1 MIQFQCSQCGKKL
14 KAADGLVGQPVKCTL
29 CGHMEAVPGKS
40 ESEASKSSNSSEP
53 SATRQFKPKPKSSK
67 SALWWIVA
75 VAATLC
81 LLVASAVTYV
91 VIQRASAIPKFKAE
105 FESMAEVDFY
115 RRAHGQLEQ
124 TRKRMSV
131 MAEAFKAKQS
141 SAGDFSEEHRRLNES
156 INSYT
161 ENSDSLLQEAAA
173 LLAQGK
179 DLHAKS
185 LLVETGKK
193 MQALIV
199 EIENEVA
206 RFNKKTSR

>member
-14 KAADGLVGQPVKCTL
+14 KAPVGLGGQGVKCTL
-29 CGHMEAVPGKS
+29 CGHMETVPGKS
-40 ESEASKSSNSSEP
+40 EAQASKSISPEAGAP
-53 SATRQFKPKPKSSK
+53 RQFKPKTKSSQ
-67 SALWWIVA
+67 SALWWIVG
-75 VAATLC
+75 VGATVC
-81 LLVASAVTYV
+81 LLVAAAVAYV
-91 VIQRASAIPKFKAE
+91 VVQRASAVPKFKAE
-105 FESMAEVDFY
+105 FESMAEVEFY

-131 MAEAFKAKQS
+131 MADAFKAKNS
-141 SAGDFSEEHRRLNES
+141 SAGDFSQEQRRLNES

-161 ENSDSLLQEAAA
+161 ENSDSLMQEAAA

-199 EIENEVA
+199 EIDNEVA
-206 RFNKKTSR
+206 QFNKKANK

>member
-1 MIQFQCSQCGKKL
+1 
-14 KAADGLVGQPVKCTL
+14 
-29 CGHMEAVPGKS
+29 
-40 ESEASKSSNSSEP
+40 
-53 SATRQFKPKPKSSK
+53 
-67 SALWWIVA
+67 
-75 VAATLC
+75 
-81 LLVASAVTYV
+81 
-91 VIQRASAIPKFKAE
+91 
-105 FESMAEVDFY
+105 MAEVEFY

-131 MAEAFKAKQS
+131 MADAFKAKNS
-141 SAGDFSEEHRRLNES
+141 SAGDFSQEQRRLNES

-161 ENSDSLLQEAAA
+161 ENSDSLMQEAAA

-199 EIENEVA
+199 EIDNEVA
-206 RFNKKTSR
+206 QFNKKANK